1 MAVYGGRKIQKKI
14 GFDNTAFVVRSYIF
28 ITLHYIFF
36 WPEKDFC
43 MKAERANFI
52 CMKSKTG
59 HSYE

>member
-1 MAVYGGRKIQKKI
+1 MKDERYKKKF